1 MKAKWYE
8 TSGDYGDIVISTR
21 IRLARNL
28 AEYPFP
34 DRMSASQRQECEEKI
49 KNAALNGGAG
59 ISKRFKYLELGL
71 LPQAQV
77 VSLVERHLISPEFAK
92 DSGAK
97 LLLLDDESVSVMIN
111 EEDHIRLQV
120 MRSGLD
126 PDGAFELA
134 DRLDTFL
141 DEQLHFAFD
150 DNLGYLTSCPTN
162 LGTGMRASV
171 MLHLPALQENGSI
184 AQLSATISKLG
195 LAIRGIYGEGSRPL
209 GAIYQISNQVT
220 LGISEKAAIAN
231 LRGIAVQ
238 LIAQEKSLREKMVTD
253 DRAVDNIWR
262 SYGLLT
268 NARMISS
275 DEFMQLISNV
285 RLGVSVGLI
294 DSVSMD
300 TINRLTVNAQ
310 AGMISMHEG
319 RDMTAA
325 ERDKARAEMIRAGL
339 GSK

>member
-34 DRMSASQRQECEEKI
+34 ERMSASQRRECENKI
-49 KNAALNGGAG
+49 KETVLNNGAG

-92 DSGAK
+92 DNDAK

-134 DRLDTFL
+134 DKLDTLL

-150 DNLGYLTSCPTN
+150 DNLGYLTACPTN

-184 AQLSATISKLG
+184 AQLSSTISKLG

-238 LIAQEKSLREKMVTD
+238 LIAQEKSLREKMVLDERT
-253 DRAVDNIWR
+253 VDSIWR
-262 SYGLLT
+262 SYGILT

-285 RLGVSVGLI
+285 RLGVSAGLI

-325 ERDKARAEMIRAGL
+325 ERDKARAEMIRTAL
-339 GSK
+339 AS